1 MLKAGAYFV
10 VGTDTDAGKTFASTA
25 LLRAAASA
33 GWETQAIKP
42 VASGGAYNAETQRW
56 ENEDAI
62 LLSAAAT
69 VSVPYAQLNP
79 VVLQLA
85 CSPHIAAAAEQVV
98 LDLEKIVQD
107 VQRARLPQAQL
118 VLAEGAG
125 GWYAPLS
132 DTETMADLA
141 VGLGYPVILVVG
153 LRLGCLNHAALTQQA
168 IEAAGLPIAG
178 WIGSQVDADM
188 PYAAENAIWL
198 RNTLNAPCLGILPWY
213 DTDAESLHAPLQ
225 FKHLFVSAADQLVSH
240 RAYD

>member
-25 LLRAAASA
+25 LMRAAASA
-33 GWETQAIKP
+33 GWEAQAIKP
-42 VASGGAYNAETQRW
+42 VASGGAYNAETQQW
-56 ENEDAI
+56 ENEDAV
-62 LLSAAAT
+62 LLRAAAT

-79 VVLQLA
+79 VALQLA

-153 LRLGCLNHAALTQQA
+153 LRLGCLNHAVLTQQA

-178 WIGSQVDADM
+178 WIGSQVDDEM
-188 PYAAENAIWL
+188 PHVAENVAWL
-198 RNTLNAPCLGILPWY
+198 RNAINAPCLGILPWCH
-213 DTDAESLHAPLQ
+213 TNAESLEAQRQ
-225 FKHLFVSAADQLVSH
+225 FEHLFVSEEVEA
-240 RAYD
+240 